1 MHLTELTKGT
11 AIVMRLGAAEEKIEV
26 RGLAADSRAVR
37 PGFLFAALPGS
48 RFDGRDFIADA
59 VAKGAVAVLAPPGTE
74 LGQDDRQVALL
85 TDDNPRRQLA
95 LLAARF
101 YGGQP
106 RQIAAVTGT
115 NGKTSVAEFT
125 RQLWQ
130 AQGLAAASLGTLGLV
145 PPGPAAPSSLTTPDP
160 IELHRCLAALAG
172 EGVENLV
179 LEASSHGLHQYRL
192 DGVNVRAA
200 AFTNLS
206 RDHLDYHGDMA
217 DYLEAKLRLFE
228 VLLEAGGWAVLNAD
242 VEEFETLANRC
253 RSAGQRV
260 LSYGTGGR
268 ELRLL
273 SQAVS
278 GVGQA
283 IEIEAFGRRYRT
295 RLPVAGSFQAS
306 NLLAALGLIFATGGD
321 IEASLDAVSHLQGV
335 PGRAEAVG
343 TTPSGAQVF
352 VDYAH
357 TPDALE
363 TILRALRAHVE
374 GRLFVVFGCGGDRDP
389 GKRPMMG
396 EIGSKLA
403 DVAIVTDDNPRSEDA
418 GKIRREILAA
428 VPEAREFG
436 DRRRAIEWAIAQL
449 ASDDALVIAGKGHE
463 SGQIVGDRV
472 LPFDDREVARNAI
485 TRLKRGGANAEER

>member
-11 AIVMRLGAAEEKIEV
+11 AIVMRLGAGGENVEV
-26 RGLAADSRAVR
+26 RGLAVDSRAVR

-48 RFDGRDFIADA
+48 RFDGRDFIPDA

-74 LGQDDRQVALL
+74 LRRDDRQIALL

-106 RQIAAVTGT
+106 RRIAAVTGT
-115 NGKTSVAEFT
+115 NGKTSVAEFS

-130 AQGLAAASLGTLGLV
+130 AQGLAAASLGTLGLL
-145 PPGPAAPSSLTTPDP
+145 PPGSGAPSSLTTPDP
-160 IELHRCLAALAG
+160 IELHRCLATL
-172 EGVENLV
+172 ENDGVDHLV

-192 DGVNVRAA
+192 DGVKVSAA

-242 VEEFETLANRC
+242 VEKFAILADRC
-253 RSAGQRV
+253 RSAGRRV

-273 SQAVS
+273 SQSVS
-278 GVGQA
+278 GIGQA
-283 IEIEAFGRRYRT
+283 IEIEAFGRRYET
-295 RLPVAGSFQAS
+295 HLPVAGSFQAS
-306 NLLAALGLIFATGGD
+306 NLLAALGLVFATGGD
-321 IEASLDAVSHLQGV
+321 VEASLDAVPQLRGV

-343 TTPSGAQVF
+343 ATPSGAQVY

-363 TILRALRAHVE
+363 TVLRALRPHVE

-403 DVAIVTDDNPRSEDA
+403 DVTIVTDDNPRSEEPA
-418 GKIRREILAA
+418 RIRKEILAA
-428 VPEAREFG
+428 APKAREIG
-436 DRRRAIEWAIAQL
+436 DRRSAIEWAIAQL
-449 ASDDALVIAGKGHE
+449 ARDDALVIAGKGHE

-472 LPFDDREVARNAI
+472 LPFDDRAVAQAAI
-485 TRLKRGGANAEER
+485 AGLK